1 MNVLV
6 VGNGGREHALAWK
19 LSQSP
24 KVAKVYVAPGNAG
37 TAIDAENVDISQ
49 DDFPALIR
57 FAKEHKIGLTV
68 VGPEG
73 PLVAGLVD
81 AFVAEG
87 LRVFGPNKKA
97 AQMEGSKIFC
107 KEVLNRALVPTAR
120 SQAFDNPEDA
130 YAYLSATEQDGYVVK
145 AGGLAAGK
153 GVVVCKTNEEAVEA
167 VRQIAEERAF
177 GAAGDHFLIEERLVG
192 QEASVLAIT
201 DGQTIMTLQP
211 AQDHKAAY
219 DGDVG
224 PNTGG
229 MGAYCPASLVDDRKL
244 HWIEEK
250 ILLPTVFTLNKM
262 DTKFKGVLYAGLM
275 MTPQGPR
282 VLEYNARFGDPECQP
297 LLSRLKTDLYEVMQA
312 TIDERLNA
320 LAPLEWDP
328 RPAVCVVMASKGYP
342 GSYEKGFEIFGLDD
356 AAKLPD
362 VKVFHAGTKVDE
374 TGVVRTNG
382 GRVLDVVALGDTV
395 ADAKRKAYEAVAK
408 IHWEGSWSRTDIA
421 DKEIKATNG
430 SSAS

>member
-19 LSQSP
+19 LSRSP
-24 KVAKVYVAPGNAG
+24 QVSKVYVAPGNAG

-49 DDFPALIR
+49 DDFPALIQ

-73 PLVAGLVD
+73 PLVGGLVD

-120 SQAFDNPEDA
+120 SQAFDNPKDA
-130 YAYLSATEQDGYVVK
+130 YAYLNATDQNGYVVK

-153 GVVVCKTNEEAVEA
+153 GVVVCDTKEEAFDA
-167 VRQIAEERAF
+167 VRQIAEDRAF
-177 GAAGDHFLIEERLVG
+177 GAAGDHFLIEERLTG

-224 PNTGG
+224 PKATHNAHRLHYAAESLRT
-229 MGAYCPASLVDDRKL
+229 AQEILRRQASLESLDIDRLERDSFLRHDIRLEAVLRTDVQELRVRYLFLNGPHDGQGGIDMPAGAAAGNDDP
-244 HWIEEK
+244 HEK
-250 ILLPTVFTLNKM
+250 V
-262 DTKFKGVLYAGLM
+262 
-275 MTPQGPR
+275 
-282 VLEYNARFGDPECQP
+282 P
-297 LLSRLKTDLYEVMQA
+297 LLFCHAAHD
-312 TIDERLNA
+312 I
-320 LAPLEWDP
+320 
-328 RPAVCVVMASKGYP
+328 
-342 GSYEKGFEIFGLDD
+342 FEIPPALLK
-356 AAKLPD
+356 ARI
-362 VKVFHAGTKVDE
+362 HIEAGA
-374 TGVVRTNG
+374 
-382 GRVLDVVALGDTV
+382 GRG
-395 ADAKRKAYEAVAK
+395 
-408 IHWEGSWSRTDIA
+408 
-421 DKEIKATNG
+421 
-430 SSAS
+430 